1 VIRLFT
7 AIAIPPEIGEGL
19 VRRQQGLTG
28 ARWRPTEAF
37 HITLRFAGEI
47 SESLADDL
55 DAELAAISGE
65 ALTLTLQGVGSFQDG
80 GDIHAVWAGVGENA
94 ALRRLAVRCESAAR
108 RAGLAPDKR
117 VWRAHVTLAYL
128 RRADPGRVGAWIQ
141 GHNLLK
147 SPPFRVT
154 SFGLYS
160 SHLGD
165 AGSTYRLERE
175 YPLGRPL
182 TPSPRNPSESPAG

>member
-1 VIRLFT
+1 VIRLFA

-19 VRRQQGLTG
+19 VPG
-28 ARWRPTEAF
+28 AKWRPTDAF

-47 SESLADDL
+47 SESVADDL

-65 ALTLTLQGVGSFQDG
+65 TLTLTLDGVGSFQDG
-80 GDIHAVWAGVGENA
+80 DDVHAVWAGVGENA
-94 ALRRLAVRCESAAR
+94 ALRRLAARCESAAR

-117 VWRAHVTLAYL
+117 TWRAHVTLAYL
-128 RRADPGRVGAWIQ
+128 RRADPRRVAAWIQ

-154 SFGLYS
+154 RFGLYS

-165 AGSTYRLERE
+165 ARATYRLERA
-175 YPLGRPL
+175 YPLGL

>member
-1 VIRLFT
+1 MIRLFA

-19 VRRQQGLTG
+19 VRRQQGLPG
-28 ARWRPTEAF
+28 AAWRPTDAF

-55 DAELAAISGE
+55 DAELGIIAGAP
-65 ALTLTLQGVGSFQDG
+65 LTLALEGVGSFQDG
-80 GDIHAVWAGVGENA
+80 DNIHAVWAGVAENE
-94 ALRRLAVRCESAAR
+94 ALRRLAAR

-117 VWRAHVTLAYL
+117 VWKPHVTLAYL
-128 RRADPGRVGAWIQ
+128 RRADPGRVAAWIQ

-147 SPPFRVT
+147 SPLFQVA

-160 SHLGD
+160 SHLGE
-165 AGSTYRLERE
+165 AGATYRRERS
-175 YPLGRPL
+175 YPLG
-182 TPSPRNPSESPAG
+182 